1 MQTYLQYKRLTNFFT
16 PDRKQIGIHLIN
28 NDAILQIIRGL
39 NPGKASGP
47 DGISS
52 RMLII
57 SDQSVVLPLKIIFTN
72 AIANGLYPDIWK
84 LANVTPIHKKSDK
97 QDVKNYRPI
106 SLLPICGKVFEKI
119 IVKNLYSFLITNN
132 LITKNQSGFR
142 PGDSTVNQL
151 LYFIDET
158 VASFDSL
165 DSLETRAIFLDISKA
180 FD

>member
-1 MQTYLQYKRLTNFFT
+1 MES
-16 PDRKQIGIHLIN
+16 ILIN

-97 QDVKNYRPI
+97 QDIKNYRPT
-106 SLLPICGKVFEKI
+106 SLLPICSKVFEKI
-119 IVKNLYSFLITNN
+119 IVKNS
-132 LITKNQSGFR
+132 
-142 PGDSTVNQL
+142 
-151 LYFIDET
+151 
-158 VASFDSL
+158 
-165 DSLETRAIFLDISKA
+165 RA
-180 FD
+180 